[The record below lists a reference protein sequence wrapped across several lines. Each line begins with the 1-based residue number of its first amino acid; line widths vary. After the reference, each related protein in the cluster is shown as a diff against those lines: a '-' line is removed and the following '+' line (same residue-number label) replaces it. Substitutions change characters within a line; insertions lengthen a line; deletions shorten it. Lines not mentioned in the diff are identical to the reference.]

1 VPWQSQP
8 LYGQSVILPGAHGE
22 LLSWL
27 EAQLHEHGP
36 QPWAVLREALREH
49 PAQALADKLMLGS
62 DIAATDDHGEALA
75 ELRNLLKRMLI
86 DQLKAEETEAIAAA
100 RLDPAALARYREL
113 QARRLALETGTAPVQ

>member
-1 VPWQSQP
+1 LSSAEHV
-8 LYGQSVILPGAHGE
+8 LLCALPAPHGG

-49 PAQALADKLMLGS
+49 PDLALAEQLMHRS
-62 DIAATDDHGEALA
+62 DLVATEDHGEALA

-86 DQLKAEETEAIAAA
+86 EQLKAEETEAIAAA

-113 QARRLALETGTAPVQ
+113 QARRLALENGAAAAS